1 MTSWQVIFRDKAI
14 LFAGFICF
22 VGFSFFILWSSF
34 AHLAEGVV
42 AYGKIVTEND
52 RKTVQHLE
60 GGIIEEILVQEGDEV
75 ESGTPLMVL
84 TDVAALSGRNQ
95 TAQTL
100 VNAKLSASRLQ
111 ALLNGA
117 SVWAPFSSKNQDE
130 FRQDA
135 NIDADMLTDI
145 IKRHQ
150 DLFRQQRQS
159 YTADISV
166 LENQRHNFLNSAK
179 AKQGQIDS
187 LENALNIVRK
197 DLSLHRSLLTEKLT
211 SGGEV
216 TRLERDEATF
226 VADISRLKAEQQAAK
241 AQAGEAVE
249 QIRQTRAHFRESVN
263 TQLVEERAKTSE
275 ARDHLAAAQDV
286 INRKTIYAPQSGEIL
301 NLKFSTRGGIVR
313 PGEAILEIV
322 PRAKKVIAILEIK
335 PSDRDVVYKG
345 LDVNTRLSGL
355 NNWRAPMFIGEVL
368 NVSAD
373 LKTSPRGDYNF
384 YEARV
389 LLNALETDEDEVAV
403 IPGMPVESFVVSG
416 HSRTLFEYIW
426 EPISGT
432 LRRGVQG

>member
-1 MTSWQVIFRDKAI
+1 MTSWQLIFRDNVI
-14 LFAGFICF
+14 QFSCFICF
-22 VGFSFFILWSSF
+22 IGFSFFALWASF
-34 AHLAEGVV
+34 ANLAEGVV
-42 AYGKIVTEND
+42 AYGKVVTEND

-60 GGIIEEILVQEGDEV
+60 GGIIEEILIREGDEV
-75 ESGTPLMVL
+75 EVGTPLMVL

-95 TAQTL
+95 TAQSL
-100 VNAKLSASRLQ
+100 VNAKVSASRLQ
-111 ALLNGA
+111 ALLDGA
-117 SVWAPFSSKNQDE
+117 RVWTFSAQSQSQ
-130 FRQDA
+130 FRRDD
-135 NIDADMLTDI
+135 NIDDVMLEDI
-145 IKRHQ
+145 LTRHQ
-150 DLFRQQRQS
+150 KLFRQQRQS
-159 YTADISV
+159 YIADISV
-166 LENQRHNFLNSAK
+166 LENQRQNFLNSAN

-187 LENALNIVRK
+187 LQNALRIVRK
-197 DLSLHRSLLTEKLT
+197 DLNLHRKLLTEKLT

-226 VADISRLKAEQQAAK
+226 VADISRLEAEQQAAK

-249 QIRQTRAHFRESVN
+249 QIRQTRAHFREGVN
-263 TQLVEERAKTSE
+263 TQLVEERTKASE
-275 ARDHLAAAQDV
+275 AQDQLIAAQDV

-301 NLKFSTRGGIVR
+301 NLKFSTKGGIVR
-313 PGEAILEIV
+313 SGEAILEIV
-322 PRAKKVIAILEIK
+322 PKAKKVVAILEIK

-355 NNWRAPMFIGEVL
+355 NNWRSPVFVGEVL

-389 LLNALETDEDEVAV
+389 LLNAVETDEDEVEI

-416 HSRTLFEYIW
+416 HSRTLFEYLW